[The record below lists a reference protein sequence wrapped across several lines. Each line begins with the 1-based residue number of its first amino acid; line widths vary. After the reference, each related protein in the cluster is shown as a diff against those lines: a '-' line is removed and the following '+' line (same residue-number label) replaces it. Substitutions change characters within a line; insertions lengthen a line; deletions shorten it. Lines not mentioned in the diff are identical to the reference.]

1 MHAYDRSKKPAAA
14 AGVETKRGKPRDSI
28 EMDMLEAERLGYG
41 VHYGQ
46 YKVDHPHTKEAN
58 EAKLHPKNKQQPQVE
73 KPRKVYEKVCP
84 VCGKTFTTLC
94 NMRVYCGDVC
104 KWKNDGIRY
113 REKKQ
118 REEALRNV

>member
-1 MHAYDRSKKPAAA
+1 MHAYDRSKKPASA
-14 AGVETKRGKPRDSI
+14 AGVETRPRRRMDSI

-58 EAKLHPKNKQQPQVE
+58 EEKLYQKKKQPQVE
-73 KPRKVYEKVCP
+73 QPRKVYEKVCP
-84 VCGKTFTTLC
+84 LCGKTFTTLHSV
-94 NMRVYCGDVC
+94 RVYCGDVC

-118 REEALRNV
+118 KKEALKNV